1 MITLDSG
8 LTITNSTFSIVL
20 SHQEP
25 ARVILAVPH
34 DGLIKND
41 FSDLFQERKHGWHGR
56 DVHVWPIANDVVQ
69 KCLRLGTRVDAV
81 RFLMARAYIDANR
94 ELPSDNNLDSDIL
107 GQTALE
113 DRRLISVYRHY
124 HRELCQLVERSITA
138 FGAQR
143 IGPIGWN
150 RIVESP
156 QQHDTGY
163 ICKRA
168 IEVLPIVSVTP
179 DYGCRMLELRN
190 PQGCGD
196 VVHHEVEAR
205 NRDVAVRVQIA
216 IGQTKCRLVY
226 AIAASADREFD
237 IFACRCNQCAAFA
250 SRDVPHRREGI
261 NSEIRP
267 GERKWPTAEFRAQR
281 LGRVRDDFGARGKG
295 FQGFDIGRIA

>member
-143 IGPIGWN
+143 VLFVDLHGFGKQPGIAQPEGYDLILGTANRSSIHHGEVDRAFAKFIEERGYRVFLPGEKPI
-150 RIVESP
+150 IP
-156 QQHDTGY
+156 QGDPYSAGHTTRWYAGRYSINAIQ
-163 ICKRA
+163 
-168 IEVLPIVSVTP
+168 IEVSSMF
-179 DYGCRMLELRN
+179 R
-190 PQGCGD
+190 
-196 VVHHEVEAR
+196 
-205 NRDVAVRVQIA
+205 
-216 IGQTKCRLVY
+216 K
-226 AIAASADREFD
+226 RE
-237 IFACRCNQCAAFA
+237 NKEQ
-250 SRDVPHRREGI
+250 
-261 NSEIRP
+261 
-267 GERKWPTAEFRAQR
+267 GERLATDIAEFFSRNY
-281 LGRVRDDFGARGKG
+281 V
-295 FQGFDIGRIA
+295 